1 MAQRPKRGPSRLTFQ
16 PDPDVERLRREV
28 EEEFRQLEGDTDSSA
43 SAMPVGAVVPY
54 AGSAAPDGWLRC
66 NGAAVDRTIYR
77 ALFAVCGV
85 TYGPGNGAT
94 TFNIPNLDNRSP
106 MGAGSTVALG
116 VTGGALTASHTHAVG
131 TLAVDSHTHGAGTL
145 VADAHTHSDGTLAV
159 ASHTHGDGTLAVASH
174 THDDGT
180 LTVAA
185 HTHDSGTYTV
195 ASHTHSDGTLAVASH
210 SHTLSDAGWAQ
221 VEVSDAAGSLFIR
234 RVAATGWTDT
244 AQLDGTTIAGAVE
257 RLAGAG
263 LDGAT
268 DATAP
273 DVTGATGSAAPDVS
287 GDSGSASPDVTGL
300 TGAAAPD
307 VTGLTGAAAPDV
319 TGSTGSTSPACSGNT
334 AGATATI
341 SGETA
346 ESEGSILHP
355 VIGLT
360 FIIYTG
366 VGG

>member
-43 SAMPVGAVVPY
+43 SSMPVGAVVPY

-66 NGAAVDRTIYR
+66 NGAAVDRTQYR

-116 VTGGALTASHTHAVG
+116 VTGGALTAAHTHDVG

-145 VADAHTHSDGTLAV
+145 VADSHTHSDGTLAV
-159 ASHTHGDGTLAVASH
+159 ASHTHS
-174 THDDGT
+174 DGT

-185 HTHDSGTYTV
+185 HTHDSGTYIV
-195 ASHTHSDGTLAVASH
+195 
-210 SHTLSDAGWAQ
+210 AQ

-234 RVAATGWTDT
+234 RVAATGWTDN
-244 AQLDGTTIAGAVE
+244 AQLDGTAIAGGVE
-257 RLAGAG
+257 RLAAAA
-263 LDGAT
+263 LDGTT

-287 GDSGSASPDVTGL
+287 GNSGSASPDVTGA
-300 TGAAAPD
+300 TGSAAPD
-307 VTGLTGAAAPDV
+307 VTGA
-319 TGSTGSTSPACSGNT
+319 TGSTSPACSGNT
-334 AGATATI
+334 AGATA
-341 SGETA
+341 
-346 ESEGSILHP
+346 ESEGSILLP